1 MGLRVRITRRRPTLY
16 IRAAPGTALALA
28 GTAVVLLG
36 LLFAFPPGAEAQ
48 VSVGPLRTSEQN
60 PLYRFLYVPE
70 MEPAAPVRE
79 GALRFELSSSYSN
92 ILEASNRASH
102 AHLFDLEQMTNSLT
116 VRYGWKDALEVGARM
131 GLYTGWGGFLDPF
144 ISGFHNF
151 FRLPNGGRGSRP
163 DGAYVML
170 LEHDELEGGRFEFAP
185 DERIL
190 SLEDFRVF
198 AKWRLRGGSGDGSL
212 LSLRAGLRRAA
223 GPVAAGRIDGAVS
236 VHGRLARGVVVL
248 HGSGGLAL
256 ADPPPKLEPLVVP
269 QAVFASGTLEYRRW
283 STVSAMVQVRGS
295 TSYVRGFT
303 GGELKGF
310 PLNIAFGLGGT
321 RAGGWGWQLSFS
333 EDLIPSGPAIDF
345 TVDAEVSRE
354 IGP

>member
-1 MGLRVRITRRRPTLY
+1 MGLRVRTTRGRPPSY
-16 IRAAPGTALALA
+16 IRAAPGTAPALA
-28 GTAVVLLG
+28 GTAGVFLA
-36 LLFAFPPGAEAQ
+36 LLFLLPPGAAAQ
-48 VSVGPLRTSEQN
+48 ESAGPLRTSEQN
-60 PLYRFLYVPE
+60 PLYRLLYVPE
-70 MEPAAPVRE
+70 TEPAAPVRE
-79 GALRFELSSSYSN
+79 GTLRFELSSSYSN
-92 ILEASNRASH
+92 ILEASHRASH
-102 AHLFDLEQMTNSLT
+102 AHLFDLEQMTNSLA
-116 VRYGWKDALEVGARM
+116 VRYGWTDALEVGARM
-131 GLYTGWGGFLDPF
+131 GWYTGWGGFLDPL

-151 FRLPNGGRGSRP
+151 FGLPNGGRGQRP

-170 LEHDELEGGRFEFAP
+170 LEHDELEGGRFEFDPA
-185 DERIL
+185 ERIL

-198 AKWRLRGGSGDGSL
+198 AKWRLWGGSGDGSL

-223 GPVAAGRIDGAVS
+223 GPIAAGRIAGAVS
-236 VHGRLARGVVVL
+236 VHGRLSRGAVVL

-256 ADPPPKLEPLVVP
+256 ANPPPKLEPLVAP
-269 QAVFASGTLEYRRW
+269 QAAFASGTLEYRRW
-283 STVSAMVQVRGS
+283 SAVSAMVQVRGS

-321 RAGGWGWQLSFS
+321 RAGGWGWQVSFS